1 MPGPHERETE
11 SFVCQVAVAVLPLN
25 VAYSVLGR
33 WLFGAVT
40 CTVSIVIV
48 IIMVIIVIVIFFIM
62 VSINPPQFVRTGL
75 RL

>member
-40 CTVSIVIV
+40 CKV

-62 VSINPPQFVRTGL
+62 VSIIPPQFVRTGL